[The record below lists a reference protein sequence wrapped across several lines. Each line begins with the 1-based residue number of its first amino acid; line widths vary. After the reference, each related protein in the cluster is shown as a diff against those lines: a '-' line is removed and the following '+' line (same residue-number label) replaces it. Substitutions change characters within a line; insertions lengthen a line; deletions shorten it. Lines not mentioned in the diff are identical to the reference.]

1 MWDRCKSSK
10 QLEDPRLTA
19 AAAAAVAEAEAEERA
34 LAAALEAI
42 SRLPPRPDHGPRRSL
57 CVEVG
62 LLVRRI
68 KPIFIDI
75 CNRNDYKLAVI
86 PYNPRLRWIIGVI
99 ILFNYIE
106 SIFFAFHD
114 KSEDRSFFM
123 PASLLY
129 FASGRENIFRYNL
142 KNIRTYVRFL
152 RYKISQVTGYFGDLF
167 SR

>member
-75 CNRNDYKLAVI
+75 CNRNDRSVI
-86 PYNPRLRWIIGVI
+86 RRL
-99 ILFNYIE
+99 
-106 SIFFAFHD
+106 
-114 KSEDRSFFM
+114 
-123 PASLLY
+123 
-129 FASGRENIFRYNL
+129 
-142 KNIRTYVRFL
+142 
-152 RYKISQVTGYFGDLF
+152 
-167 SR
+167 